1 MSSTSNKQ
9 ETKQMIL
16 SVSLIYLSLWKKSLR
31 GILKHRC
38 ADKNICQK
46 YAEEFFRKGS
56 WIMRLE
62 KVQDAL
68 NKKNI
73 KFEYTEE
80 DGCGSLDFMFRGLK
94 FHVWEYEDN
103 GWGAETNIYAAGRSE
118 DIDGDYEEKIS
129 AEILSWP
136 DMINN

>member
-1 MSSTSNKQ
+1 
-9 ETKQMIL
+9 
-16 SVSLIYLSLWKKSLR
+16 
-31 GILKHRC
+31 
-38 ADKNICQK
+38 
-46 YAEEFFRKGS
+46 
-56 WIMRLE
+56 MRLQ

-103 GWGAETNIYAAGRSE
+103 GWGSETNIYAAGRSE

>member
-1 MSSTSNKQ
+1 MSPT
-9 ETKQMIL
+9 
-16 SVSLIYLSLWKKSLR
+16 VLSLWKTPLR
-31 GILKHRC
+31 GILKHRQ
-38 ADKNICQK
+38 ADQHIRQK
-46 YAEEFFRKGS
+46 IRGGFFRKGS
-56 WIMRLE
+56 WI
-62 KVQDAL
+62 
-68 NKKNI
+68 
-73 KFEYTEE
+73 
-80 DGCGSLDFMFRGLK
+80 MFRGLK

>member
-1 MSSTSNKQ
+1 
-9 ETKQMIL
+9 
-16 SVSLIYLSLWKKSLR
+16 
-31 GILKHRC
+31 
-38 ADKNICQK
+38 
-46 YAEEFFRKGS
+46 
-56 WIMRLE
+56 MRLQ

-94 FHVWEYEDN
+94 FHVWEYE
-103 GWGAETNIYAAGRSE
+103 AGRSQ
-118 DIDGDYEEKIS
+118 DIEGDYEAEIS